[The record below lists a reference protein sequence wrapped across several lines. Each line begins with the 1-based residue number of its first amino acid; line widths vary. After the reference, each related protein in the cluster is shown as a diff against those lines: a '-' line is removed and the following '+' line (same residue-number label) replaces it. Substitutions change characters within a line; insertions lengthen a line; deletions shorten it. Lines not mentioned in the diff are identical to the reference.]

1 MGNTTLTEIE
11 ISSNIAY
18 MSGVR
23 GQHCPTCQSEG
34 PAHLAHVVPGDA
46 AVGAEVRP
54 RDPRQVQL
62 HHGNLVRNPDLHL
75 DPAAWAQQCTL
86 QTTIVTLQSPEDM
99 VSWLLYVQ
107 KFSEGGKAS
116 VLHFKV
122 TLAPSCTLL
131 TPVSPLSTTGGTGN
145 KEPGQSSSLAR

>member
-1 MGNTTLTEIE
+1 
-11 ISSNIAY
+11 

-23 GQHCPTCQSEG
+23 GQDCPTCQSEG

-62 HHGNLVRNPDLHL
+62 HHGNLVRNPDLYL

-86 QTTIVTLQSPEDM
+86 QTTIVTSQSPEDM

-145 KEPGQSSSLAR
+145 KEPGQSSSLARCED